1 MSNEFKQGS
10 SSTTPAAVN
19 IQNNPTQGV
28 ATPQQKT
35 VGRVQG
41 STPSGS
47 SVSYFVLTLSEKL
60 VAVKTNPM
68 FQLPFQIQ

>member
-10 SSTTPAAVN
+10 IATPAAVN
-19 IQNNPTQGV
+19 GQNNPTQGV

-41 STPSGS
+41 STPSGKSGLFS
-47 SVSYFVLTLSEKL
+47 SSDIL
-60 VAVKTNPM
+60 
-68 FQLPFQIQ
+68 